1 MIRLAMIRIPV
12 IRSPLAVIA
21 LLAATGVAVAQVANV
36 QTLGSDPLTRCQQ
49 LIEFWVRHGGSKS
62 EGGGGWDMPRKSAEI
77 DCIAGRHDSGVRT
90 MEELLRR
97 NGYTI
102 PPA

>member
-1 MIRLAMIRIPV
+1 M
-12 IRSPLAVIA
+12 IRSPLATIA
-21 LLAATGVAVAQVANV
+21 LLAATGIADGAGA
-36 QTLGSDPLTRCQQ
+36 QTLSADPRTRCQQ
-49 LIEFWVRHGGSKS
+49 LIEFWVRHGGNKS

-77 DCIAGRHDSGVRT
+77 DCSAGRHDSGVRT
-90 MEELLRR
+90 MEDLLRR